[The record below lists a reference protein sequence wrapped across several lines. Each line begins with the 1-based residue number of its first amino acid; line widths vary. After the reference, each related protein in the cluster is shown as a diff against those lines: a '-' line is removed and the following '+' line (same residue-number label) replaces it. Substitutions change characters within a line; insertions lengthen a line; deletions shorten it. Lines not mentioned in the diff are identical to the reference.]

1 MKVRNDYSKWAILAS
16 FFFIFVFSIQLT
28 INVQY
33 KFCQWLDSNSRP
45 LELESTALPTEAQ
58 PLPHNDSLQAKIK
71 QIKRIFKRG
80 LCPTI
85 QRVNVREEEADTC
98 YCEQFKNGL
107 IKTAPIFMTDR
118 MLSSVE
124 RECVY

>member
-1 MKVRNDYSKWAILAS
+1 M
-16 FFFIFVFSIQLT
+16 
-28 INVQY
+28 
-33 KFCQWLDSNSRP
+33 
-45 LELESTALPTEAQ
+45 ESTALPTEAQ